1 MIGNRLIQL
10 LNELN
15 AKQLGSLTVRCT
27 ASNDKAMNF
36 FAKFLRE
43 REFTQES
50 LMKFMNEQIKKHW
63 PLSSDKEQALKLR
76 RFSSMFAD
84 EVETVIL
91 EYFLRQDQ
99 GTRMLLMA
107 QALEN
112 KGNVDLIDQYY
123 DKSLKYASE
132 KEDHL
137 DQLVAL
143 KGKFRLK
150 YASNNERE
158 LADALSL
165 NDEFVHVLKFMYED
179 RLIEYYHNKTN
190 LYIEKSALIDTEKQV
205 LEEEISTYLK
215 VQTSPLNCAS
225 LCFSL
230 AKLNYN
236 EEQKMH
242 SYLDAGKRYLS
253 AVQEK
258 NTEYWAFYRKVR
270 FLELRLEF
278 FNGADNEKIISLA
291 DEIIGQEPSF
301 TVLNNHTLFYK
312 ILCAVLNDQI
322 EEAEVLLSENHVFFR
337 GNTRILEHFLLALLH
352 AKKGET
358 KSAVKLL
365 NELMYTSNY
374 FLAIFSRLLFIK
386 LKSSKGN
393 LGVIKS
399 IVDSTTRLLTI
410 QKESPLGHEAH
421 LYTLFRLKEQVSQRK
436 VRKVYPESNLTALH
450 RYLLEGV
457 Q

>member
-15 AKQLGSLTVRCT
+15 TKQLGTLSVRCT

-36 FAKFLRE
+36 FAKFLKE
-43 REFTQES
+43 RDFTHEA
-50 LMKFMNEQIKKHW
+50 LMKFMNTQIRKHW
-63 PLSSDKEQALKLR
+63 PLSSEKEQALKLR

-84 EVETVIL
+84 ETETVLL
-91 EYFLRQDQ
+91 EYYLKQDQ
-99 GTRMLLMA
+99 GKRMMLMA
-107 QALEN
+107 QSLEK

-158 LADALSL
+158 LSDALRL

-190 LYIEKSALIDTEKQV
+190 LYIEKSALIDTEKQ
-205 LEEEISTYLK
+205 LLQEEISSYLK
-215 VQTSPLNCAS
+215 SQTSPLNCAS

-236 EEQKMH
+236 QSDKMH
-242 SYLDAGKRYLS
+242 AYLDTGKRYLA
-253 AVQEK
+253 AVKDK
-258 NTEYWAFYRKVR
+258 NSEYWAFFRKVR

-278 FNGADNEKIISLA
+278 FNGAENNKIIALA

-312 ILCAVLNDQI
+312 ILCTILDGQL
-322 EEAEVLLSENHVFFR
+322 ETAEQLLTDNHVFFR
-337 GNTRILEHFLLALLH
+337 GNTRMLEQFLRALLH
-352 AKKGET
+352 VKKGET

-365 NELMYTSNY
+365 NELMYVSNY
-374 FLAIFSRLLFIK
+374 FFAIFSRLLFIK

-393 LGVIKS
+393 IGVIKS
-399 IVDSTTRLLTI
+399 IVDSTTRQLTI

-436 VRKVYPESNLTALH
+436 VRKVYPESNLTVLH
-450 RYLLEGV
+450 RFLLEGLN
-457 Q
+457 